1 MAVAQTTAICQAIDA
16 AHSAAG
22 HQPAAHHHLHRI
34 QRAHPAVEP
43 EQQRRF
49 SRPQVND
56 LGVNFLRV
64 GLATVQGAS
73 MPNPY
78 GGKVRQIMVE
88 PLTCPALNWKG
99 PSSPSDVGQRHQ
111 RAKSNPATLGT
122 EEDRRHGIRR
132 GIEWRVPDSIQELND
147 LPLRQVNGHMIY
159 IRDVAHVRDGFAV
172 QQNIVRSDGVRASL
186 LTIIKSG
193 AASTLDIV
201 ARLKKAVP
209 LVAKSLPPELEIRT
223 LLDQSLFVRAAVQ
236 SVIKEAV
243 IAACLTAVMILVFLG
258 NWRTTFV
265 IVISIPLAIL
275 CSIITLSALGETM
288 NIMTLG
294 GLALA
299 VGILVDDAT
308 VEIEN
313 IERNLRQGKE
323 LRTAILDGAAQIAV
337 PAFVSTLCICI
348 VFVPMF
354 FLTGT
359 ARYLFVPLAEAV
371 VFAML
376 ASYLLSRTVVPTLV
390 MYFLRGHVHDT
401 GTEAKGWFGRFH
413 ARFETGF
420 EKLRNGYRGWLVACL
435 HHRRIF
441 AGGFLAFCLASCLLT
456 PFLGQD
462 FFPKV
467 DAGQMRLHVR
477 AKTGTRVE
485 ETAILC
491 DHVEELIRRT
501 IPAKE
506 LESIVDNI
514 GLPTSGINI
523 SYNNGGTIGPF
534 DAEILISLNQENHH
548 PTGGYIRTLRHDLN
562 QAFPGVSFF
571 FQPADIVSQV
581 LNFGLPS
588 PIDIQVVGR
597 NQLANY
603 RIANEIAGQ
612 LRRIPGAV
620 DVHVQQMFDLPSLQ
634 VKADRTK
641 VQEVGFTER
650 DVASSLLVALSG
662 SFQTTPSFYL
672 NPANGV
678 SYQVAVPNPPV
689 PPGYPANPGRH
700 PGDGVERGDA
710 AIAGKFGDGFQ
721 GGRTGRG
728 KPLRR
733 PARDRRFWG
742 CPGPRPR
749 RSGQRFLGHRES
761 RGRRNCRTG
770 STIVVRGQ
778 VETMRSSFLG
788 LGVGLLFAIALV
800 YLLIVINFQSWTDPF
815 IIITALPGALCG
827 IVWMLFLTRTTLNVP
842 SLMGAIMSIGVATAN
857 SILVVTFAKERL
869 AETRNAFAAALDAGY
884 IRLRPVVMTALAMI
898 IGMIPMALGVGE
910 GGEQNAPL
918 ARAVI
923 GGLLFATVAT
933 LFFVPVVFCM
943 IRSRND
949 AEPGSPTRGTDHD
962 DSFEPLKQPWKKN
975 PAPPSLP
982 SHLPHALRPRGQRDG
997 HPVGGSCWKRA
1008 IIRGGNSSAGRYG
1021 RHHGGPHD
1029 FQPFP
1034 GRRAA
1039 GGGHPGQPGAHGQ
1052 RHSSPAHAG
1061 AAQAGFAGR
1070 HHRL

>member
-1 MAVAQTTAICQAIDA
+1 MWIVRLALNRPYTFVVVALMILLVSPVVILRTPTDIFPDINIPVVSVVWSYSGMSAEEMASRIVTISERGMTTTVNDIEHIESQSLSGIGVIKVFFHSNVKIDMAIAQITAICQATVRVLPPGITPPLIITYNA
-16 AHSAAG
+16 SSVPIL
-22 HQPAAHHHLHRI
+22 QLSLSSKTLS
-34 QRAHPAVEP
+34 E
-43 EQQRRF
+43 
-49 SRPQVND
+49 SQVND

-78 GGKVRQIMVE
+78 GGKIRQIMVD
-88 PLTCPALNWKG
+88 LDLSALHAKG
-99 PSSPSDVGQRHQ
+99 LSPSDVVNAIG
-111 RAKSNPATLGT
+111 AENLILPSGT
-122 EEDRRHGIRR
+122 EKIGSTEYAVALNGSANSIR
-132 GIEWRVPDSIQELND
+132 ELND
-147 LPLRQVNGHMIY
+147 IPLKQLNGRLIFV
-159 IRDVAHVRDGFAV
+159 RDVAHVRDGFAV
-172 QQNIVRSDGVRASL
+172 QQNIVRSGGVRASL
-186 LTIIKSG
+186 LTVVKSG

-201 ARLKKAVP
+201 ARLKKALP
-209 LVAKSLPPELEIRT
+209 LVAKTLPPELEIRT

-236 SVIKEAV
+236 SVVKEAV
-243 IAACLTAVMILVFLG
+243 IAACLTAIMILIFLG

-323 LRTAILDGAAQIAV
+323 LRTAILEGAAQIAV

-371 VFAML
+371 VFAMI
-376 ASYLLSRTVVPTLV
+376 ASYLLSRTLVPTLV
-390 MYFLRGHVHDT
+390 MYFLRHHVHDT
-401 GTEAKGWFGRFH
+401 GTEAKGRFGRFH
-413 ARFETGF
+413 AKFETGF
-420 EKLRNGYRGWLVACL
+420 ERLRNGYRGWLAACL
-435 HHRRIF
+435 HHRRLF
-441 AGGFLAFCLASCLLT
+441 AICFLAFCAASCLLT

-477 AKTGTRVE
+477 ARTGTRVE
-485 ETAILC
+485 ETAALC
-491 DHVEELIRRT
+491 DHVEETIRRV
-501 IPAKE
+501 IPPKE

-514 GLPTSGINI
+514 GLPTSGINV

-534 DAEILISLNQENHH
+534 DAEILISLNRENHH
-548 PTGGYIRTLRHDLN
+548 PTAGYIQRLRHDLN
-562 QAFPGVSFF
+562 LAFPGVSFF

-588 PIDIQVVGR
+588 PIDIQIVGR
-597 NQLANY
+597 DQKANY
-603 RIANEIAGQ
+603 QIANEIADQ

-620 DVHVQQMFDLPSLQ
+620 DVHIQQMFDLPSLQ
-634 VKADRTK
+634 VKTDRTK
-641 VQEVGFTER
+641 VHEVGLTQR

-662 SFQTTPSFYL
+662 SFQTTPSFFL

-678 SYQVAVPNPPV
+678 SYQVASQVPQYNLGTLQTLSGIPV
-689 PPGYPANPGRH
+689 TGPSGAAPQLLGNLASFSRSTEQGVVSHYDVQPVIDVFADVQGRDL
-700 PGDGVERGDA
+700 GGVTKGFRSIIQA
-710 AIAGKFGDGFQ
+710 AEK
-721 GGRTGRG
+721 
-728 KPLRR
+728 KL
-733 PARDRRFWG
+733 
-742 CPGPRPR
+742 PR
-749 RSGQRFLGHRES
+749 
-761 RGRRNCRTG
+761 G
-770 STIVVRGQ
+770 STIISRGQ

-788 LGVGLLFAIALV
+788 LGFGLLFAIALV
-800 YLLIVINFQSWTDPF
+800 YLLIVINFQSWSDPF

-842 SLMGAIMSIGVATAN
+842 SLMGAVMSIGVATAN

-869 AETRNAFAAALDAGY
+869 AETRNALTAALDAGY

-898 IGMIPMALGVGE
+898 IGMVPMALGLGE

-918 ARAVI
+918 GRAVI
-923 GGLLFATVAT
+923 GGLLFATIAT
-933 LFFVPVVFCM
+933 LFFVPVIFCM
-943 IRSRND
+943 IRSRGNVESSTD
-949 AEPGSPTRGTDHD
+949 ASP
-962 DSFEPLKQPWKKN
+962 E
-975 PAPPSLP
+975 
-982 SHLPHALRPRGQRDG
+982 
-997 HPVGGSCWKRA
+997 
-1008 IIRGGNSSAGRYG
+1008 SARTT
-1021 RHHGGPHD
+1021 
-1029 FQPFP
+1029 
-1034 GRRAA
+1034 
-1039 GGGHPGQPGAHGQ
+1039 
-1052 RHSSPAHAG
+1052 
-1061 AAQAGFAGR
+1061 
-1070 HHRL
+1070 

>member
-1 MAVAQTTAICQAIDA
+1 MWIVRLALNRPYTFVVVALMILLVSPVVILRTPTDIFPDISIPVVSVVWQYTGMSAQEMASRIVINSERGLTTTVNDIEHIESQSLNGMGVIKVFFHPNVKIDMAIAQITAISQ
-16 AHSAAG
+16 ST
-22 HQPAAHHHLHRI
+22 L
-34 QRAHPAVEP
+34 RALPPGITPPLIITYNASSVPILQLSLSSKTLSES
-43 EQQRRF
+43 E
-49 SRPQVND
+49 VND

-78 GGKVRQIMVE
+78 GGKTRQIMVDIDMS
-88 PLTCPALNWKG
+88 ALNGKG
-99 PSSPSDVGQRHQ
+99 LSPNDVVNAIG
-111 RAKSNPATLGT
+111 AENLILPAGT
-122 EEDRRHGIRR
+122 EKIGSTEYAVELNGSPIS
-132 GIEWRVPDSIQELND
+132 VQELND
-147 LPLRQVNGHMIY
+147 IPLKQINGHMIY

-172 QQNIVRSDGVRASL
+172 QQNIVRSDGIRASL

-201 ARLKKAVP
+201 ARIKKAVP
-209 LVAKSLPPELEIRT
+209 LVAKTLPPGLEIRT

-243 IAACLTAVMILVFLG
+243 IAACLTAIMILVFLG

-390 MYFLRGHVHDT
+390 MYFLRHHVHET

-413 ARFETGF
+413 ARFEAGF
-420 EKLRNGYRGWLVACL
+420 ERLRGAYRSWLNACL
-435 HHRRIF
+435 HHRKLF
-441 AGGFLAFCLASCLLT
+441 AICFLTFCLASCFMT
-456 PFLGQD
+456 PFLGED

-477 AKTGTRVE
+477 AMTGTRVE
-485 ETAILC
+485 ETAVIC

-501 IPAKE
+501 IPPKE

-514 GLPTSGINI
+514 GLPTSGINN
-523 SYNNGGTIGPF
+523 SYNNGGTVGPF
-534 DAEILISLNQENHH
+534 DAEILISLKREKHH
-548 PTGGYIRTLRHDLN
+548 PTEGYIRKLRHDLN
-562 QAFPGVSFF
+562 MNFPGVSFF

-588 PIDIQVVGR
+588 PIDIQIVGR
-597 NQLANY
+597 AQEKNY
-603 RIANEIAGQ
+603 QIAKDIAEK
-612 LRRIPGAV
+612 LRHIPGAV
-620 DVHVQQMFDLPSLQ
+620 DVHVQQMFDQPSLQ

-641 VQEVGFTER
+641 VQEVGFTVR
-650 DVASSLLVALSG
+650 DVASSLLIALSG
-662 SFQTTPSFYL
+662 SFQTAPSFFL

-678 SYQVAVPNPPV
+678 SYQVASQTPQYNLDSLQTLAGIPV
-689 PPGYPANPGRH
+689 TGPSGAAPQLLGNLATFSRADEQGVVSHYDIQPVIDVYGDVDGRDLGSVAKSFEGIVHAAEKKLPG
-700 PGDGVERGDA
+700 
-710 AIAGKFGDGFQ
+710 
-721 GGRTGRG
+721 
-728 KPLRR
+728 
-733 PARDRRFWG
+733 
-742 CPGPRPR
+742 
-749 RSGQRFLGHRES
+749 
-761 RGRRNCRTG
+761 G
-770 STIVVRGQ
+770 SSIVVRGQ
-778 VETMRSSFLG
+778 VKTMKSSFLG
-788 LGVGLLFAIALV
+788 LGLGLLFAIALV
-800 YLLIVINFQSWTDPF
+800 YLLIVINFQSWSDPF

-827 IVWMLFLTRTTLNVP
+827 IVWMLFLTRTTINVP
-842 SLMGAIMSIGVATAN
+842 SLMGAVMSIGVATAN

-869 AETRNAFAAALDAGY
+869 AETNNAFTAALDAGY

-898 IGMIPMALGVGE
+898 IGMVPMAIGLGE

-918 ARAVI
+918 GRAVI

-943 IRSRND
+943 IRTRSES
-949 AEPGSPTRGTDHD
+949 EP
-962 DSFEPLKQPWKKN
+962 E
-975 PAPPSLP
+975 
-982 SHLPHALRPRGQRDG
+982 
-997 HPVGGSCWKRA
+997 
-1008 IIRGGNSSAGRYG
+1008 SSA
-1021 RHHGGPHD
+1021 HTE
-1029 FQPFP
+1029 
-1034 GRRAA
+1034 AA
-1039 GGGHPGQPGAHGQ
+1039 KKT
-1052 RHSSPAHAG
+1052 
-1061 AAQAGFAGR
+1061 
-1070 HHRL
+1070 

>member
-1 MAVAQTTAICQAIDA
+1 MWIVRLALNRPYTFVVVALMILLVSPVVILRTPTDIFPDINIPVVSIVWSYSGMSAAQMALRIVTPSERGLTTTVNDIEHIESQSLNGMGVIKVFFHPNVKIDMAIAQITAICQA
-16 AHSAAG
+16 
-22 HQPAAHHHLHRI
+22 
-34 QRAHPAVEP
+34 AVRTLPPGITPPLIITYNASSVPILQLSLSSKTLSE
-43 EQQRRF
+43 
-49 SRPQVND
+49 SQVSD
-56 LGVNFLRV
+56 LGMNFLRV

-78 GGKVRQIMVE
+78 GGKPRQIMVDIDVS
-88 PLTCPALNWKG
+88 ALNGKG
-99 PSSPSDVGQRHQ
+99 LSPYDVVNAVG
-111 RAKSNPATLGT
+111 AENLILPAGTEKIGSTEYAVELNGSPAT
-122 EEDRRHGIRR
+122 
-132 GIEWRVPDSIQELND
+132 IQELND
-147 LPLRQVNGHMIY
+147 IPLKKINGQMIY
-159 IRDVAHVRDGFAV
+159 IRDVAHVRDGFTV
-172 QQNIVRSDGVRASL
+172 QQNIVRSDGIRASL
-186 LTIIKSG
+186 LTVIKSG

-209 LVAKSLPPELEIRT
+209 LVAKTLPPELEIRT

-243 IAACLTAVMILVFLG
+243 IAACLTAIMILIFLG

-337 PAFVSTLCICI
+337 PAFVSTLAICI

-390 MYFLRGHVHDT
+390 MYFLRHHVHET

-420 EKLRNGYRGWLVACL
+420 ERLRSGYRGWLDACL
-435 HHRRIF
+435 HHRRLF
-441 AGGFLAFCLASCLLT
+441 AICFLAFCAASCLLT
-456 PFLGQD
+456 PFLGED

-485 ETAILC
+485 ETAALC
-491 DHVEELIRRT
+491 DHVEEVIRRT

-514 GLPTSGINI
+514 GLPTSGINV

-534 DAEILISLNQENHH
+534 DAEILISLNREKHQATEGH
-548 PTGGYIRTLRHDLN
+548 IRKLRHDLN
-562 QAFPGVSFF
+562 LAFPGVSFF

-588 PIDIQVVGR
+588 PIDIQIVGR
-597 NQLANY
+597 DQVANY
-603 RIANEIAGQ
+603 HIANEIADQ
-612 LRRIPGAV
+612 LRHIPGAV

-634 VKADRTK
+634 VKTDRTK
-641 VQEVGFTER
+641 VQEVGFTQR
-650 DVASSLLVALSG
+650 DVASSLLIALSG
-662 SFQTTPSFYL
+662 SFQTAPSFYL

-678 SYQVAVPNPPV
+678 SYQVASQVPQYRLDSLQALAGIPV
-689 PPGYPANPGRH
+689 TGPSG
-700 PGDGVERGDA
+700 
-710 AIAGKFGDGFQ
+710 AGPQ
-721 GGRTGRG
+721 
-728 KPLRR
+728 L
-733 PARDRRFWG
+733 
-742 CPGPRPR
+742 
-749 RSGQRFLGHRES
+749 LGNLASIS
-761 RGRRNCRTG
+761 RGSEQGVVSHYDVQPVIDVYGDVQGRDLG
-770 STIVVRGQ
+770 SVAKSFEGIVHAAEKKLPRGSSIIVRGQ
-778 VETMRSSFLG
+778 VETMRSSFIGLG
-788 LGVGLLFAIALV
+788 LGMLFAIALV
-800 YLLIVINFQSWTDPF
+800 YLLIVINFQSWSDPF

-842 SLMGAIMSIGVATAN
+842 SLMGAVMSIGVATAN

-869 AETRNAFAAALDAGY
+869 AETRNAFTAALDAGY
-884 IRLRPVVMTALAMI
+884 IRLRPVIMTALAMI
-898 IGMIPMALGVGE
+898 IGMVPMALGLGE

-918 ARAVI
+918 GRAVI
-923 GGLLFATVAT
+923 GGLLVATVAT

-943 IRSRND
+943 IR
-949 AEPGSPTRGTDHD
+949 TRD
-962 DSFEPLKQPWKKN
+962 DVESTG
-975 PAPPSLP
+975 PADTQT
-982 SHLPHALRPRGQRDG
+982 A
-997 HPVGGSCWKRA
+997 KT
-1008 IIRGGNSSAGRYG
+1008 I
-1021 RHHGGPHD
+1021 
-1029 FQPFP
+1029 
-1034 GRRAA
+1034 
-1039 GGGHPGQPGAHGQ
+1039 
-1052 RHSSPAHAG
+1052 
-1061 AAQAGFAGR
+1061 
-1070 HHRL
+1070 

>member
-1 MAVAQTTAICQAIDA
+1 MWIVRLALNRPYTFVVVALMILLVSPVVILRTATDIFPDISIPVVSVVWGYSGMSAEEMASRIVTVSERGLTTTVNDIEHIESQSLNGMGVIKVFFHPNVKIDMAIAQITAISQA
-16 AHSAAG
+16 
-22 HQPAAHHHLHRI
+22 
-34 QRAHPAVEP
+34 AVRMLPPGITPPLIITYNASSVPILQLSLSSKTLSEA
-43 EQQRRF
+43 
-49 SRPQVND
+49 QVND

-73 MPNPY
+73 IPNAY
-78 GGKVRQIMVE
+78 GGRTRQIMVDIDISALNGKGLSPADVVNAIGAE
-88 PLTCPALNWKG
+88 NLILPSGTEKIGSTEYAVELNSSPLT
-99 PSSPSDVGQRHQ
+99 
-111 RAKSNPATLGT
+111 
-122 EEDRRHGIRR
+122 IR
-132 GIEWRVPDSIQELND
+132 ELND
-147 LPLRQVNGHMIY
+147 IPLKQVNGHMIY

-172 QQNIVRSDGVRASL
+172 QQNIVRSGGVRASL

-209 LVAKSLPPELEIRT
+209 QVAKTLPPGLEIRT

-243 IAACLTAVMILVFLG
+243 IAACLTALMILIFLG

-376 ASYLLSRTVVPTLV
+376 ASYFLSRTIVPTLV
-390 MYFLRGHVHDT
+390 MFFLRGHVHET
-401 GTEAKGWFGRFH
+401 GTEAKGWLGRFH
-413 ARFETGF
+413 AGFDRGF
-420 EKLRNGYRGWLVACL
+420 ERLRGGYRSWLGVCL
-435 HHRRIF
+435 HRRGLF
-441 AGGFLAFCLASCLLT
+441 TVCFLAFCAGSCLLT
-456 PFLGQD
+456 PYLGED

-485 ETAILC
+485 ETAVLC
-491 DHVEELIRRT
+491 DHVEELIRRV
-501 IPAKE
+501 IPPKE

-514 GLPTSGINI
+514 GLPTSGINV

-534 DAEILISLNQENHH
+534 DAEVLISLNREKHH
-548 PTGGYIRTLRHDLN
+548 PTAGYIRRLRHDLN
-562 QAFPGVSFF
+562 LAFPGVAFF

-588 PIDIQVVGR
+588 AIDIQVVGR
-597 NQLANY
+597 NQTANY
-603 RIANEIAGQ
+603 AIAGEIADQ
-612 LRRIPGAV
+612 LRHIPGAV
-620 DVHVQQMFDLPSLQ
+620 DVHVQQMFDLPTLR

-641 VQEVGFTER
+641 VQEVGFTQH
-650 DVASSLLVALSG
+650 DVAASLLVALSG
-662 SFQTTPSFYL
+662 SFQTAPSFYL

-678 SYQVAVPNPPV
+678 SYQVASQVPQ
-689 PPGYPANPGRH
+689 YHLDSLQAL
-700 PGDGVERGDA
+700 A
-710 AIAGKFGDGFQ
+710 AIPVTGPSGAGPQ
-721 GGRTGRG
+721 
-728 KPLRR
+728 L
-733 PARDRRFWG
+733 
-742 CPGPRPR
+742 
-749 RSGQRFLGHRES
+749 LGNLAEVS
-761 RGRRNCRTG
+761 RGAEQAVVSHYNIQPVIDVYGDVQGRDLGGVAKDFQRLVRAAERKLPRG
-770 STIVVRGQ
+770 SSLVVRGQ
-778 VETMRSSFLG
+778 VETMRSSFVG
-788 LGVGLLFAIALV
+788 LGFGLFFAIALV
-800 YLLIVINFQSWTDPF
+800 YLLIVMNFQSWSDPF

-827 IVWMLFLTRTTLNVP
+827 IVWTLFVTRTTLSVP
-842 SLMGAIMSIGVATAN
+842 SLMGAVMSIGVATSN
-857 SILVVTFAKERL
+857 SILVVTFARERL
-869 AETRNAFAAALDAGY
+869 AETGDALRAALDAGY

-898 IGMIPMALGVGE
+898 IGMVPMSLGLGE

-918 ARAVI
+918 GRAVI

-943 IRSRND
+943 IRSRTGFR
-949 AEPGSPTRGTDHD
+949 AETWTG
-962 DSFEPLKQPWKKN
+962 
-975 PAPPSLP
+975 A
-982 SHLPHALRPRGQRDG
+982 SH
-997 HPVGGSCWKRA
+997 
-1008 IIRGGNSSAGRYG
+1008 
-1021 RHHGGPHD
+1021 
-1029 FQPFP
+1029 
-1034 GRRAA
+1034 
-1039 GGGHPGQPGAHGQ
+1039 
-1052 RHSSPAHAG
+1052 
-1061 AAQAGFAGR
+1061 
-1070 HHRL
+1070 

>member
-1 MAVAQTTAICQAIDA
+1 MWIVRLALNRPYTFVVVALMIVLISPVVILRTPTDIFPDISIPVVSVVWSYTGMSAQEMASRIVTVSERGLTTTVNDIEHIESQSLNGMGVIKVFFHPNVKIDMAIAQITAISQA
-16 AHSAAG
+16 
-22 HQPAAHHHLHRI
+22 
-34 QRAHPAVEP
+34 AVRSLPPGITPPLIITYNASSVPILQLSLSSKTLSE
-43 EQQRRF
+43 
-49 SRPQVND
+49 SQVND
-56 LGVNFLRV
+56 LGMNFLRI

-73 MPNPY
+73 IPYPY
-78 GGKVRQIMVE
+78 GGKTRQIMVDMDI
-88 PLTCPALNWKG
+88 PALNAQG
-99 PSSPSDVGQRHQ
+99 LSPSDVVNAIG
-111 RAKSNPATLGT
+111 AENLILPAGT
-122 EEDRRHGIRR
+122 EKIGSTEYAVELNGSP
-132 GIEWRVPDSIQELND
+132 VSVKELND
-147 LPLRQVNGHMIY
+147 LPLKRVNGRVIY

-172 QQNIVRSDGVRASL
+172 QQNVVRSDGVRATL
-186 LTIIKSG
+186 LTIIKFG

-201 ARLKKAVP
+201 ARIKKAVP
-209 LVAKSLPPELEIRT
+209 QVAKTLPAGLEIRT

-243 IAACLTAVMILVFLG
+243 VAACLTAIMILVFLG

-275 CSIITLSALGETM
+275 CSIITLSTLGETM

-337 PAFVSTLCICI
+337 PAFVSTLSICI

-376 ASYLLSRTVVPTLV
+376 ASYFLSRTVVPTLV
-390 MYFLRGHVHDT
+390 MYFLRHHVHET
-401 GTEAKGWFGRFH
+401 GTEAKGWFGRSH

-420 EKLRNGYRGWLVACL
+420 ERLRTAYRNWLNACL
-435 HHRRIF
+435 HHRGAF
-441 AGGFLAFCLASCLLT
+441 AVCFLAFCAASCLLT
-456 PFLGQD
+456 PFLGRD

-485 ETAILC
+485 ETAVIC
-491 DHVEELIRRT
+491 DHVEALIRRT
-501 IPAKE
+501 IPPVE

-514 GLPTSGINI
+514 GLPTSGINV

-534 DAEILISLNQENHH
+534 DAEILISLNREKHH
-548 PTGGYIRTLRHDLN
+548 PTAGYVRKLRHDLN
-562 QAFPGVSFF
+562 RAFPGVSFF

-588 PIDIQVVGR
+588 PIDIQIVGR
-597 NQLANY
+597 DQEKNGQ
-603 RIANEIAGQ
+603 IAKEIAEK
-612 LRRIPGAV
+612 LRHVPGAV

-641 VQEVGFTER
+641 VEEVGFTQR
-650 DVASSLLVALSG
+650 DVASSLLIALSG
-662 SFQTTPSFYL
+662 SFQTAPSFFL
-672 NPANGV
+672 NPVNGV
-678 SYQVAVPNPPV
+678 SYQVAAQTPQYKLDTLQTLAGIPV
-689 PPGYPANPGRH
+689 TGANGATPQLLGNLATFSRGAEQGVVSHYDIQPVIDVYGDVQGRDL
-700 PGDGVERGDA
+700 GGVA
-710 AIAGKFGDGFQ
+710 KSFQ
-721 GGRTGRG
+721 GIVHAAEKKLPRG
-728 KPLRR
+728 
-733 PARDRRFWG
+733 
-742 CPGPRPR
+742 
-749 RSGQRFLGHRES
+749 SS
-761 RGRRNCRTG
+761 
-770 STIVVRGQ
+770 IIVRGQ
-778 VETMRSSFLG
+778 VETMNSSFVGLG
-788 LGVGLLFAIALV
+788 LGLLFAIALV
-800 YLLIVINFQSWTDPF
+800 YLLIVINFQSWSDPF

-842 SLMGAIMSIGVATAN
+842 SLMGAVMSIGVATSN
-857 SILVVTFAKERL
+857 SILIITFAKERL
-869 AETRNAFAAALDAGY
+869 AETGNAFAAALDAGY

-898 IGMIPMALGVGE
+898 IGMIPMALGLGE

-918 ARAVI
+918 GRAVI

-943 IRSRND
+943 IRTRSD
-949 AEPGSPTRGTDHD
+949 AEPDASGAKTA
-962 DSFEPLKQPWKKN
+962 
-975 PAPPSLP
+975 PAIG
-982 SHLPHALRPRGQRDG
+982 HL
-997 HPVGGSCWKRA
+997 
-1008 IIRGGNSSAGRYG
+1008 
-1021 RHHGGPHD
+1021 
-1029 FQPFP
+1029 
-1034 GRRAA
+1034 
-1039 GGGHPGQPGAHGQ
+1039 
-1052 RHSSPAHAG
+1052 
-1061 AAQAGFAGR
+1061 
-1070 HHRL
+1070 

>member
-1 MAVAQTTAICQAIDA
+1 MWIVRLALNRPYTFVVVALMILLVSPVVILRTPTDIFPDINIPVVSIVWSYSGMSAEQMASRIVTISERGLTTTVNDIEHIESQSLNGIGVIKVFFHSSVKIEMAIAQITAICQATVRGLPPGITPPLIITYNA
-16 AHSAAG
+16 SSVPIL
-22 HQPAAHHHLHRI
+22 QLSLSSKTLS
-34 QRAHPAVEP
+34 E
-43 EQQRRF
+43 
-49 SRPQVND
+49 SQVND

-78 GGKVRQIMVE
+78 GGKIRQIMVD
-88 PLTCPALNWKG
+88 LDISALNGKG
-99 PSSPSDVGQRHQ
+99 LSPADVVNAIGAENLILPS
-111 RAKSNPATLGT
+111 GT
-122 EEDRRHGIRR
+122 EKIGSTEYAVELNGS
-132 GIEWRVPDSIQELND
+132 PNSIQELND
-147 LPLRQVNGHMIY
+147 IPLKLVNGHMIY
-159 IRDVAHVRDGFAV
+159 VRDVAHVRDGFTV
-172 QQNIVRSDGVRASL
+172 QQNIVRSDGIRASL
-186 LTIIKSG
+186 LTIVKTG

-201 ARLKKAVP
+201 ARLKKALP
-209 LVAKSLPPELEIRT
+209 LVAKTLPPELEIHT

-243 IAACLTAVMILVFLG
+243 IAACLTAIMILIFLG

-275 CSIITLSALGETM
+275 CSILTMSALGETM

-390 MYFLRGHVHDT
+390 MFFLRHHVHDT

-413 ARFETGF
+413 AKFEDGF
-420 EKLRNGYRGWLVACL
+420 ERLRNGYRDWLAACL
-435 HHRRIF
+435 HHRQTF
-441 AGGFLAFCLASCLLT
+441 AICFLAFCAASCLLT
-456 PFLGQD
+456 PFLGED

-485 ETAILC
+485 ETAVLC
-491 DHVEELIRRT
+491 DHVEELVRRI
-501 IPAKE
+501 IPTKE
-506 LESIVDNI
+506 LESIVDNV
-514 GLPTSGINI
+514 GLPASGINV
-523 SYNNGGTIGPF
+523 SYNNGGTIGSF
-534 DAEILISLNQENHH
+534 DAEILISLNREKHSA
-548 PTGGYIRTLRHDLN
+548 TEAYIRRLRHDLN

-588 PIDIQVVGR
+588 PIDIQIVGR
-597 NQLANY
+597 DQKANY
-603 RIANEIAGQ
+603 LIANEIAEQ
-612 LRRIPGAV
+612 LRHIPGAV
-620 DVHVQQMFDLPSLQ
+620 DIHVQQMFDQPSLQ
-634 VKADRTK
+634 VKTDRTK
-641 VQEVGFTER
+641 VQEVGFTQR

-662 SFQTTPSFYL
+662 SFQTTPSFFL

-678 SYQVAVPNPPV
+678 SYQVASQVPQYNLGTLQSLAGIPV
-689 PPGYPANPGRH
+689 TGPSGAVQQLLGNLATISRSTEQGVVSHYDVQPVIDVYGDVQGRDL
-700 PGDGVERGDA
+700 GGVAKNFQKIVQAAEKKLPRGSS
-710 AIAGKFGDGFQ
+710 I
-721 GGRTGRG
+721 
-728 KPLRR
+728 
-733 PARDRRFWG
+733 
-742 CPGPRPR
+742 
-749 RSGQRFLGHRES
+749 
-761 RGRRNCRTG
+761 
-770 STIVVRGQ
+770 IVRGQ
-778 VETMRSSFLG
+778 VQTMRSSFLG
-788 LGVGLLFAIALV
+788 LGFGLLFAIALV
-800 YLLIVINFQSWTDPF
+800 YLLIVINFQSWSDPF

-842 SLMGAIMSIGVATAN
+842 SLMGAVMSIGVATAN
-857 SILVVTFAKERL
+857 SILVVTFAKDRL
-869 AETRNAFAAALDAGY
+869 AETKNAFAAALDAGY
-884 IRLRPVVMTALAMI
+884 IRLRPVLMTALAMI
-898 IGMIPMALGVGE
+898 IGMVPMALGLGE

-918 ARAVI
+918 GRAVI

-933 LFFVPVVFCM
+933 LFFVPVIFCM
-943 IRSRND
+943 IRSRGDAVPND
-949 AEPGSPTRGTDHD
+949 
-962 DSFEPLKQPWKKN
+962 
-975 PAPPSLP
+975 
-982 SHLPHALRPRGQRDG
+982 
-997 HPVGGSCWKRA
+997 RA
-1008 IIRGGNSSAGRYG
+1008 NIE
-1021 RHHGGPHD
+1021 
-1029 FQPFP
+1029 
-1034 GRRAA
+1034 
-1039 GGGHPGQPGAHGQ
+1039 
-1052 RHSSPAHAG
+1052 
-1061 AAQAGFAGR
+1061 AAQTT
-1070 HHRL
+1070 

>member
-1 MAVAQTTAICQAIDA
+1 MWIVRLALNRPYTFVVVALMILLVSPVVILRTPTDIFPDISIPVVSVVWQYAGMSAQEMASRIVTISERGMTTTVNDIEHIESQSLNGMGVIKVFFHPNVKIDMAVAQITAIGQVTLRTLPPGNTPPLVISYNASSVPILQLSLSSKTLSEA
-16 AHSAAG
+16 
-22 HQPAAHHHLHRI
+22 
-34 QRAHPAVEP
+34 
-43 EQQRRF
+43 
-49 SRPQVND
+49 QVND

-78 GGKVRQIMVE
+78 GGKTRQIMVD
-88 PLTCPALNWKG
+88 LNISALNG
-99 PSSPSDVGQRHQ
+99 AGLSPSDVVNAIG
-111 RAKSNPATLGT
+111 ADNLILPAGT
-122 EEDRRHGIRR
+122 EKIGSTEYNVELNGSPTT
-132 GIEWRVPDSIQELND
+132 VQELND
-147 LPLRQVNGHMIY
+147 IPLKQVNGHMIY
-159 IRDVAHVRDGFAV
+159 IRDVAHVRDGFSV

-201 ARLKKAVP
+201 ARIKKAVP
-209 LVAKSLPPELEIRT
+209 QVAKTLPSGLEIRT

-243 IAACLTAVMILVFLG
+243 IAACLTAIMILVFLG

-275 CSIITLSALGETM
+275 CSILTLSALGETM

-390 MYFLRGHVHDT
+390 MYFLRHHVHET

-413 ARFETGF
+413 ARFERGF
-420 EKLRNGYRGWLVACL
+420 ERLRSGYRSWLNGCL
-435 HHRRIF
+435 HHRGLF
-441 AGGFLAFCLASCLLT
+441 AVCFLAFCAASCLLT
-456 PFLGQD
+456 PWLGED

-485 ETAILC
+485 ETAVLC
-491 DHVEELIRRT
+491 DHVEEVIRRT
-501 IPAKE
+501 IPHKE

-514 GLPTSGINI
+514 GLPASGINV

-534 DAEILISLNQENHH
+534 DAEILISLNREKHS
-548 PTGGYIRTLRHDLN
+548 PTAGYIRKLRHDLN
-562 QAFPGVSFF
+562 LTFPGVSFF

-588 PIDIQVVGR
+588 PIDIQIVGR
-597 NQLANY
+597 EQEKNY
-603 RIANEIAGQ
+603 QIAKEIAEDV
-612 LRRIPGAV
+612 RKIPGAV

-662 SFQTTPSFYL
+662 SFQTAPSFFL

-678 SYQVAVPNPPV
+678 SYQVASQTPQYQLDSLQTLANIPV
-689 PPGYPANPGRH
+689 TGASGATPQLLGNLATVSR
-700 PGDGVERGDA
+700 GVEQGVVSHYDVQPVIDVYGDVQGRDLGGVAAEFQKIVNQAEKKLPRG
-710 AIAGKFGDGFQ
+710 
-721 GGRTGRG
+721 
-728 KPLRR
+728 
-733 PARDRRFWG
+733 
-742 CPGPRPR
+742 
-749 RSGQRFLGHRES
+749 SS
-761 RGRRNCRTG
+761 
-770 STIVVRGQ
+770 IVVRGQ
-778 VETMRSSFLG
+778 VKTMKSSFLG
-788 LGVGLLFAIALV
+788 LGFGLLFAIALV
-800 YLLIVINFQSWTDPF
+800 YLLIVINFQSWSDPF

-842 SLMGAIMSIGVATAN
+842 SLMGAVMSIGVATAN

-869 AETRNAFAAALDAGY
+869 AETRNAFTAALDAGY

-898 IGMIPMALGVGE
+898 IGMVPMAIGLGE

-918 ARAVI
+918 GRAVI
-923 GGLLFATVAT
+923 GGLLMATVAT
-933 LFFVPVVFCM
+933 LFFVPVVFCL
-943 IRSRND
+943 IRSRSD
-949 AEPGSPTRGTDHD
+949 GEPDGSANT
-962 DSFEPLKQPWKKN
+962 E
-975 PAPPSLP
+975 
-982 SHLPHALRPRGQRDG
+982 
-997 HPVGGSCWKRA
+997 
-1008 IIRGGNSSAGRYG
+1008 
-1021 RHHGGPHD
+1021 
-1029 FQPFP
+1029 
-1034 GRRAA
+1034 AA
-1039 GGGHPGQPGAHGQ
+1039 
-1052 RHSSPAHAG
+1052 STT
-1061 AAQAGFAGR
+1061 
-1070 HHRL
+1070 

>member
-1 MAVAQTTAICQAIDA
+1 MWIVRLALNRPYTFVVVALMIILVSPVVILRTPTDIFPDISIPVVSVVWGYTGMSAQEMALRIVTVSERGMTTTVNDIEHIESQSLNGMGVIKVFFHPSVKIDMAIAQITAICQATVRVLPPGITPPLIITYNA
-16 AHSAAG
+16 SSVPIL
-22 HQPAAHHHLHRI
+22 QLSLSSKTLS
-34 QRAHPAVEP
+34 ES
-43 EQQRRF
+43 E
-49 SRPQVND
+49 VND
-56 LGVNFLRV
+56 LGLNFLRV

-73 MPNPY
+73 IANPY
-78 GGKVRQIMVE
+78 GGKTRQIMVDVDIS
-88 PLTCPALNWKG
+88 ALNGKG
-99 PSSPSDVGQRHQ
+99 LSPNDVVN
-111 RAKSNPATLGT
+111 AISADNLILPAGT
-122 EEDRRHGIRR
+122 EKIGGTEYNVELNGSP
-132 GIEWRVPDSIQELND
+132 VSVQELND
-147 LPLRQVNGHMIY
+147 IPLKQVNGHMIY

-172 QQNIVRSDGVRASL
+172 QQNIVRSDGIRASL
-186 LTIIKSG
+186 LTIVKSG

-201 ARLKKAVP
+201 ARIKKAVP
-209 LVAKSLPPELEIRT
+209 QVAKTLPSGLEIRT

-236 SVIKEAV
+236 SVIKEAI
-243 IAACLTAVMILVFLG
+243 IAACLTAIMILIFLG

-390 MYFLRGHVHDT
+390 MYFLRHHVHET

-413 ARFETGF
+413 AGFEARFER
-420 EKLRNGYRGWLVACL
+420 LRSAYRDWLNACL
-435 HHRRIF
+435 HHRGLF
-441 AGGFLAFCLASCLLT
+441 AFCFLAFCAASCLLT

-485 ETAILC
+485 QTTLLC
-491 DHVEELIRRT
+491 DHVEEVIRRT
-501 IPAKE
+501 IPARE

-514 GLPTSGINI
+514 GLPTSGINV

-534 DAEILISLNQENHH
+534 DAEILISLNRESHH
-548 PTGGYIRTLRHDLN
+548 PTAGYIRQLRHDLN
-562 QAFPGVSFF
+562 RDFPGVSFF

-597 NQLANY
+597 DQVKNY
-603 RIANEIAGQ
+603 QIAADIAEE
-612 LRRIPGAV
+612 LRHIPGAV
-620 DVHVQQMFDLPSLQ
+620 DVHVQQMFDQPSLQ
-634 VKADRTK
+634 VAADRTK
-641 VQEVGFTER
+641 VQEVGFTQR
-650 DVASSLLVALSG
+650 DVAASLLVALSG
-662 SFQTTPSFYL
+662 SFQTAPSFYL

-678 SYQVAVPNPPV
+678 SYQVASQTPQ
-689 PPGYPANPGRH
+689 YQL
-700 PGDGVERGDA
+700 DSLQTLA
-710 AIAGKFGDGFQ
+710 AIPVTGPSGAAPQLLGNLATISRGAEQGVVSHYNIQPVIDVYGDVQ
-721 GGRTGRG
+721 GRDLGGV
-728 KPLRR
+728 
-733 PARDRRFWG
+733 ARDFQKIVRTAEKKL
-742 CPGPRPR
+742 PR
-749 RSGQRFLGHRES
+749 
-761 RGRRNCRTG
+761 G
-770 STIVVRGQ
+770 SSIIVRGQ
-778 VETMRSSFLG
+778 VETMNSSFLG
-788 LGVGLLFAIALV
+788 LGLGLLFAIVLV
-800 YLLIVINFQSWTDPF
+800 YLLIVINFQSWSDPF

-842 SLMGAIMSIGVATAN
+842 SLMGAVMSIGVATSN

-869 AETRNAFAAALDAGY
+869 EETQNAFTASLDAGY
-884 IRLRPVVMTALAMI
+884 IRLRPVVMTALAMV
-898 IGMIPMALGVGE
+898 IGMVPMALGLGE

-918 ARAVI
+918 GRAVI

-933 LFFVPVVFCM
+933 LFFVPVVFCL
-943 IRSRND
+943 IRSGAD
-949 AEPGSPTRGTDHD
+949 APSDGRVNP
-962 DSFEPLKQPWKKN
+962 EPL
-975 PAPPSLP
+975 
-982 SHLPHALRPRGQRDG
+982 
-997 HPVGGSCWKRA
+997 
-1008 IIRGGNSSAGRYG
+1008 YTT
-1021 RHHGGPHD
+1021 
-1029 FQPFP
+1029 
-1034 GRRAA
+1034 
-1039 GGGHPGQPGAHGQ
+1039 
-1052 RHSSPAHAG
+1052 
-1061 AAQAGFAGR
+1061 
-1070 HHRL
+1070 

>member
-1 MAVAQTTAICQAIDA
+1 MWIVRLALNRPYTFVVMALLIFLVSPVVILRTPTDIFPDINIPVASVIWNYTGMSAEQIASRIVTPSERGMTTTVNDIEHIESQSLNGMGVIKVFFHTNVKIDMAIAQITAICQAMTKTLPPGITPPLVITYNA
-16 AHSAAG
+16 SSVPIL
-22 HQPAAHHHLHRI
+22 QLSLSSKTLS
-34 QRAHPAVEP
+34 E
-43 EQQRRF
+43 
-49 SRPQVND
+49 SQVND

-78 GGKVRQIMVE
+78 GGKTRQIMVDID
-88 PLTCPALNWKG
+88 LSALNGKG
-99 PSSPSDVGQRHQ
+99 LSPNDVVNAIG
-111 RAKSNPATLGT
+111 AENLILPGGT
-122 EEDRRHGIRR
+122 EKIGSTEYAVELNGS
-132 GIEWRVPDSIQELND
+132 PNTIQELND
-147 LPLRQVNGHMIY
+147 IPLKQINGHTIY
-159 IRDVAHVRDGFAV
+159 VRDVAHVRDGFAV

-186 LTIIKSG
+186 LSIIKSG

-209 LVAKSLPPELEIRT
+209 QVAKTLPPELEIRT
-223 LLDQSLFVRAAVQ
+223 LLDQSIFVRAAVQ

-243 IAACLTAVMILVFLG
+243 IAACLTAIMILIFLG

-390 MYFLRGHVHDT
+390 MYFLRHHVHET
-401 GTEAKGWFGRFH
+401 GTEARGWFGRFH
-413 ARFETGF
+413 AGF
-420 EKLRNGYRGWLVACL
+420 ERGFERLRTGYRGWLNACL
-435 HHRRIF
+435 HHRRLF
-441 AGGFLAFCLASCLLT
+441 AASFLVFCAASCLLT

-485 ETAILC
+485 ETAALC
-491 DHVEELIRRT
+491 DHVEELIRRA

-506 LESIVDNI
+506 LESMVDNI
-514 GLPTSGINI
+514 GLATSGINV

-534 DAEILISLNQENHH
+534 DAEILISLNRENHH
-548 PTGGYIRTLRHDLN
+548 PTEGYIRQLRRDLN
-562 QAFPGVSFF
+562 RAFPGVSFF

-597 NQLANY
+597 DQLGNY
-603 RIANEIAGQ
+603 HIANEIAEQ
-612 LRRIPGAV
+612 IRSIPGAV
-620 DVHVQQMFDLPSLQ
+620 DVHVQQMFDLPSLL
-634 VKADRTK
+634 VNADRTK
-641 VQEVGFTER
+641 VQEVGLTER

-672 NPANGV
+672 NPGNGV
-678 SYQVAVPNPPV
+678 SYMVASQVPQYNLDSLQNLAGIPV
-689 PPGYPANPGRH
+689 TGPAGAMPQLLGNLATFSRSMEQGVVSHYDVQPVIDVYGDVQGRDL
-700 PGDGVERGDA
+700 GGV
-710 AIAGKFGDGFQ
+710 
-721 GGRTGRG
+721 
-728 KPLRR
+728 
-733 PARDRRFWG
+733 ARDFQKYVNQAQKKL
-742 CPGPRPR
+742 PR
-749 RSGQRFLGHRES
+749 
-761 RGRRNCRTG
+761 G
-770 STIVVRGQ
+770 SSIIVRGQ
-778 VETMRSSFLG
+778 VETMRSSFVGLG
-788 LGVGLLFAIALV
+788 LGLLFAIALV
-800 YLLIVINFQSWTDPF
+800 YFLIVINFQSWSDPF

-842 SLMGAIMSIGVATAN
+842 SLMGAVMSIGVATAN

-869 AETRNAFAAALDAGY
+869 AETRNALTAALDAGY
-884 IRLRPVVMTALAMI
+884 IRLRPVVMTALAMV
-898 IGMIPMALGVGE
+898 IGMVPMALGLGE

-918 ARAVI
+918 GRAVI

-943 IRSRND
+943 IRS
-949 AEPGSPTRGTDHD
+949 GSDG
-962 DSFEPLKQPWKKN
+962 EVEGL
-975 PAPPSLP
+975 
-982 SHLPHALRPRGQRDG
+982 GQTEA
-997 HPVGGSCWKRA
+997 VKT
-1008 IIRGGNSSAGRYG
+1008 N
-1021 RHHGGPHD
+1021 
-1029 FQPFP
+1029 
-1034 GRRAA
+1034 
-1039 GGGHPGQPGAHGQ
+1039 
-1052 RHSSPAHAG
+1052 
-1061 AAQAGFAGR
+1061 
-1070 HHRL
+1070 

>member
-1 MAVAQTTAICQAIDA
+1 MWIVRLALNRPYTFVVVALMILLVSPVVILRTPTDIFPDINIPVASVVWQYAGMSAQEVALRIVTPSERGLTTTVNDIEHIESQSLSGMGVIKVFFHPNVKIDMAIAQITAICQASVRSLPPGITPPLIITYNA
-16 AHSAAG
+16 SSVPIL
-22 HQPAAHHHLHRI
+22 QLSLSSKTLS
-34 QRAHPAVEP
+34 E
-43 EQQRRF
+43 
-49 SRPQVND
+49 SQVND
-56 LGVNFLRV
+56 LGLNFLRV
-64 GLATVQGAS
+64 GLATVQGAA

-78 GGKVRQIMVE
+78 GGKVRQIMVDIDIS
-88 PLTCPALNWKG
+88 ALNGKG
-99 PSSPSDVGQRHQ
+99 LSPNDVVNAIGVENLILPAGSEKIGSSDYAVELNGS
-111 RAKSNPATLGT
+111 
-122 EEDRRHGIRR
+122 
-132 GIEWRVPDSIQELND
+132 PDTIQELND
-147 LPLRQVNGHMIY
+147 IPLKEINGHMIY

-172 QQNIVRSDGVRASL
+172 QQNIVRSDGIRASL
-186 LTIIKSG
+186 LTIIKAG

-201 ARLKKAVP
+201 ARIKKALP
-209 LVAKSLPPELEIRT
+209 QVAKTLPPELEIRT
-223 LLDQSLFVRAAVQ
+223 LLDQSLFVRAAIQ
-236 SVIKEAV
+236 SVIREAV

-390 MYFLRGHVHDT
+390 MYFLRHHVHDT

-420 EKLRNGYRGWLVACL
+420 ERLRNTYRSWLNACL
-435 HHRRIF
+435 HHR
-441 AGGFLAFCLASCLLT
+441 GGFAICFLTFCAASCLLT
-456 PFLGQD
+456 PFLGED

-467 DAGQMRLHVR
+467 DAGQIRLHVR

-485 ETAILC
+485 ETAALC
-491 DHVEELIRRT
+491 DHVEEVIRRA
-501 IPAKE
+501 IPPKE

-523 SYNNGGTIGPF
+523 SYNNGGTVGSF

-548 PTGGYIRTLRHDLN
+548 PTEGYIRKLRHDLN
-562 QAFPGVSFF
+562 LDFPGVSFF

-588 PIDIQVVGR
+588 PIDIQVVGTR
-597 NQLANY
+597 QEANY
-603 RIANEIAGQ
+603 HVANQIADQ
-612 LRRIPGAV
+612 VRQIPGAV
-620 DVHVQQMFDLPSLQ
+620 DVHVQQAFDLPSLQ
-634 VKADRTK
+634 VNTDRTK

-662 SFQTTPSFYL
+662 SFQTAPSFYL
-672 NPANGV
+672 NAANGV
-678 SYQVAVPNPPV
+678 SYQVASQVPQYRLDSLQALAGVPV
-689 PPGYPANPGRH
+689 TGPSG
-700 PGDGVERGDA
+700 A
-710 AIAGKFGDGFQ
+710 APQ
-721 GGRTGRG
+721 
-728 KPLRR
+728 L
-733 PARDRRFWG
+733 
-742 CPGPRPR
+742 
-749 RSGQRFLGHRES
+749 LGNLATIS
-761 RGRRNCRTG
+761 RGAEQDVVSHYNIQPVIDVYGDVQGRDLGGVAKSFEGIVHAAEKKLPRG
-770 STIVVRGQ
+770 SSIIVRGQ

-788 LGVGLLFAIALV
+788 LGLGLLFAIALV
-800 YLLIVINFQSWTDPF
+800 YLLIVINFQSWSDPF

-842 SLMGAIMSIGVATAN
+842 SLMGAVMSIGVATAN

-869 AETRNAFAAALDAGY
+869 AETHNAFTASLDAGY
-884 IRLRPVVMTALAMI
+884 IRLRPVIMTALAMI
-898 IGMIPMALGVGE
+898 IGMVPMALGLGE

-918 ARAVI
+918 GRAVI

-943 IRSRND
+943 IRSGND
-949 AEPGSPTRGTDHD
+949 GDLNGS
-962 DSFEPLKQPWKKN
+962 
-975 PAPPSLP
+975 AP
-982 SHLPHALRPRGQRDG
+982 
-997 HPVGGSCWKRA
+997 
-1008 IIRGGNSSAGRYG
+1008 
-1021 RHHGGPHD
+1021 
-1029 FQPFP
+1029 
-1034 GRRAA
+1034 
-1039 GGGHPGQPGAHGQ
+1039 
-1052 RHSSPAHAG
+1052 
-1061 AAQAGFAGR
+1061 AQAAKTTWN
-1070 HHRL
+1070 L

>member
-1 MAVAQTTAICQAIDA
+1 MWIVRLALNRPYTFVVVALMILLVSPVIILRTPTDIFPDISIPVVSVVWSYAGMSASEMASRIVTISERGLTTTVNDIEHIESQSLSGMGVIKVFFHPNVKIDMAIAQITAISQA
-16 AHSAAG
+16 
-22 HQPAAHHHLHRI
+22 
-34 QRAHPAVEP
+34 AVRTLPPGITPPLIITYNASSVPILQLSLSSKTLSE
-43 EQQRRF
+43 
-49 SRPQVND
+49 SQVND
-56 LGVNFLRV
+56 LGMNFLRV

-78 GGKVRQIMVE
+78 GGKTRQIMVDIDIS
-88 PLTCPALNWKG
+88 ALNGKG
-99 PSSPSDVGQRHQ
+99 LSPYDVVNAIG
-111 RAKSNPATLGT
+111 AENLILPAGT
-122 EEDRRHGIRR
+122 EKIGSTEYAVELNGSP
-132 GIEWRVPDSIQELND
+132 VTIQELND
-147 LPLRQVNGHMIY
+147 IPLKQVNGHMIY

-172 QQNIVRSDGVRASL
+172 QQNIVRSDGIRASL

-201 ARLKKAVP
+201 TRLKKAVP
-209 LVAKSLPPELEIRT
+209 QVAKTLPPALEIRT

-243 IAACLTAVMILVFLG
+243 IAACLTAIMILTFLG

-275 CSIITLSALGETM
+275 CSILTLSALGETM

-337 PAFVSTLCICI
+337 PAFVSTLAICI

-390 MYFLRGHVHDT
+390 MYFLRHHVHET

-420 EKLRNGYRGWLVACL
+420 ERLRSGYRGWLDACL
-435 HHRRIF
+435 RHRRLF
-441 AGGFLAFCLASCLLT
+441 AISFLAFCGASCLLT
-456 PFLGQD
+456 PFLGED

-485 ETAILC
+485 ETAALC
-491 DHVEELIRRT
+491 DHVEEVIRRT

-514 GLPTSGINI
+514 GLPTSGINV

-534 DAEILISLNQENHH
+534 DAEILISLNRENHH
-548 PTGGYIRTLRHDLN
+548 ATEGHIRKLRHDLN
-562 QAFPGVSFF
+562 LTFPGVSFF

-588 PIDIQVVGR
+588 PIDIQIVGR
-597 NQLANY
+597 DQIANY
-603 RIANEIAGQ
+603 HIANEIADQ
-612 LRRIPGAV
+612 LRHIPGAV

-634 VKADRTK
+634 VKTDRTK
-641 VQEVGFTER
+641 VLEVGFTQR
-650 DVASSLLVALSG
+650 DVASSLLIALSG
-662 SFQTTPSFYL
+662 SFQTAPSFYL
-672 NPANGV
+672 NPVNGV
-678 SYQVAVPNPPV
+678 SYQVASQVPQYHLDSLQTLAGIPV
-689 PPGYPANPGRH
+689 TGPSGAGPQLLGNLASISRSTEQGVVSHYNVQPVIDVYGDVQGRDL
-700 PGDGVERGDA
+700 GSVV
-710 AIAGKFGDGFQ
+710 KSFQ
-721 GGRTGRG
+721 GIVRAAEKKLPRG
-728 KPLRR
+728 
-733 PARDRRFWG
+733 
-742 CPGPRPR
+742 
-749 RSGQRFLGHRES
+749 SS
-761 RGRRNCRTG
+761 
-770 STIVVRGQ
+770 IIVRGQ
-778 VETMRSSFLG
+778 VDTMRSSFIG
-788 LGVGLLFAIALV
+788 LGFGLLFAIALV
-800 YLLIVINFQSWTDPF
+800 YLLIVMNFQSWSDPF

-842 SLMGAIMSIGVATAN
+842 SLMGAVMSIGVATAN

-869 AETRNAFAAALDAGY
+869 AETRNAFTAALDAGY
-884 IRLRPVVMTALAMI
+884 IRLRPVIMTALAMI
-898 IGMIPMALGVGE
+898 IGMVPMALGLGE

-918 ARAVI
+918 GRAVI

-943 IRSRND
+943 IRNRGD
-949 AEPGSPTRGTDHD
+949 ADTTG
-962 DSFEPLKQPWKKN
+962 
-975 PAPPSLP
+975 PATSEM
-982 SHLPHALRPRGQRDG
+982 A
-997 HPVGGSCWKRA
+997 KT
-1008 IIRGGNSSAGRYG
+1008 I
-1021 RHHGGPHD
+1021 
-1029 FQPFP
+1029 
-1034 GRRAA
+1034 
-1039 GGGHPGQPGAHGQ
+1039 
-1052 RHSSPAHAG
+1052 
-1061 AAQAGFAGR
+1061 
-1070 HHRL
+1070 

>member
-1 MAVAQTTAICQAIDA
+1 MWIVRLALNRPYTFVVVALMILLISPVVILRTPTDIFPNISIPVVSVVWSYTGMSAQEIASRIVTPSERGLTTTVNDIEHIESQSLSGMGVIKVFFHPNVKIDLAIAQITAICQASVRTLPPGITPPLIISYNA
-16 AHSAAG
+16 SSVPIL
-22 HQPAAHHHLHRI
+22 QLSLSSKTLSES
-34 QRAHPAVEP
+34 V
-43 EQQRRF
+43 
-49 SRPQVND
+49 VND
-56 LGVNFLRV
+56 LGGNFLRV
-64 GLATVQGAS
+64 GLATVQGAA

-78 GGKVRQIMVE
+78 GGKMRQIMVDIDIS
-88 PLTCPALNWKG
+88 ALNGKG
-99 PSSPSDVGQRHQ
+99 LSPSDVVNAIG
-111 RAKSNPATLGT
+111 AENLILPAGT
-122 EEDRRHGIRR
+122 EKIGSTEYAVELNGS
-132 GIEWRVPDSIQELND
+132 PDTIQELND
-147 LPLRQVNGHMIY
+147 IPLKQVNGHMIY

-201 ARLKKAVP
+201 ARIKAAVP
-209 LVAKSLPPELEIRT
+209 QVAKTLPPELEIRT

-236 SVIKEAV
+236 SVIREAV
-243 IAACLTAVMILVFLG
+243 IAACLTALMILVFLG

-275 CSIITLSALGETM
+275 CSVITLSALGETM

-390 MYFLRGHVHDT
+390 MYFLRHHVHET
-401 GTEAKGWFGRFH
+401 GVEAKGWFGRFH

-420 EKLRNGYRGWLVACL
+420 ERLRSAYRNWLNACL
-435 HHRRIF
+435 HHRGLF
-441 AGGFLAFCLASCLLT
+441 AFCFLAFCMASCLLT

-477 AKTGTRVE
+477 ARTGTRVE
-485 ETAILC
+485 ETAALC
-491 DHVEELIRRT
+491 DHVEAVIRRT
-501 IPAKE
+501 IPPKE

-523 SYNNGGTIGPF
+523 SYNNGGTIGSF
-534 DAEILISLNQENHH
+534 DAEILISLNQEKHH
-548 PTGGYIRTLRHDLN
+548 PTEGYIRKLRHDLN
-562 QAFPGVSFF
+562 IDFPGVSFF

-588 PIDIQVVGR
+588 PIDIQVVG
-597 NQLANY
+597 QKQETNY
-603 RIANEIAGQ
+603 HIANDIARQ
-612 LRRIPGAV
+612 LRQIPGAV
-620 DVHVQQMFDLPSLQ
+620 DVHVQQMFDLPNLQ
-634 VKADRTK
+634 VNTDRTK
-641 VQEVGFTER
+641 IQEVGFTER
-650 DVASSLLVALSG
+650 DVASSLLIALSG
-662 SFQTTPSFYL
+662 SFQTAPSFYL

-678 SYQVAVPNPPV
+678 SYQVAAQTPQYRLNSLQTLAGIPVTGASGAVP
-689 PPGYPANPGRH
+689 
-700 PGDGVERGDA
+700 
-710 AIAGKFGDGFQ
+710 Q
-721 GGRTGRG
+721 
-728 KPLRR
+728 L
-733 PARDRRFWG
+733 
-742 CPGPRPR
+742 
-749 RSGQRFLGHRES
+749 LGNLASVS
-761 RGRRNCRTG
+761 RGTEQAVVSHYNIQPVIDVYGDVDGRDLGGVARSFEKIVQAAEKKLPRG
-770 STIVVRGQ
+770 STINVRGQ
-778 VETMRSSFLG
+778 VETMNSSFLG
-788 LGVGLLFAIALV
+788 LGFGLLFAIVLV
-800 YLLIVINFQSWTDPF
+800 YLLIVINFQSWSDPF

-842 SLMGAIMSIGVATAN
+842 SLMGAVMSIGVATAN

-869 AETRNAFAAALDAGY
+869 AETGNAFTASLDAGY
-884 IRLRPVVMTALAMI
+884 IRMRPVVMTALAMI
-898 IGMIPMALGVGE
+898 IGMVPMAMGLGE

-918 ARAVI
+918 GRAVI

-933 LFFVPVVFCM
+933 LFFVPVIFCM
-943 IRSRND
+943 IR
-949 AEPGSPTRGTDHD
+949 
-962 DSFEPLKQPWKKN
+962 
-975 PAPPSLP
+975 
-982 SHLPHALRPRGQRDG
+982 
-997 HPVGGSCWKRA
+997 GGSSVKPT
-1008 IIRGGNSSAGRYG
+1008 GNA
-1021 RHHGGPHD
+1021 PN
-1029 FQPFP
+1029 
-1034 GRRAA
+1034 
-1039 GGGHPGQPGAHGQ
+1039 
-1052 RHSSPAHAG
+1052 
-1061 AAQAGFAGR
+1061 
-1070 HHRL
+1070 

>member
-1 MAVAQTTAICQAIDA
+1 MWIVRLALSRPYTFVVVALMIILISPVVILRTPTDIFPDISIPVVSVVWGYTGMSAQEMALRIVTVSERGMTTTVNDIEHIESQSLNGMGVIKVFFHPNVKIDMAIAQITAICQA
-16 AHSAAG
+16 
-22 HQPAAHHHLHRI
+22 
-34 QRAHPAVEP
+34 AVRSLPPGITPPLIITYNASSVPILQLSLSSKTLSEA
-43 EQQRRF
+43 
-49 SRPQVND
+49 QVND

-78 GGKVRQIMVE
+78 GGKTRQIMVDVD
-88 PLTCPALNWKG
+88 LSALNGKG
-99 PSSPSDVGQRHQ
+99 LSPADVVNAISAQ
-111 RAKSNPATLGT
+111 NLILPAGT
-122 EEDRRHGIRR
+122 EKIGNTEYAVELNGSPLSV
-132 GIEWRVPDSIQELND
+132 EELND
-147 LPLRQVNGHMIY
+147 LPLKQVNGHMLY

-172 QQNIVRSDGVRASL
+172 QQNIVRSDGIRASL

-193 AASTLDIV
+193 KASTLDIV
-201 ARLKKAVP
+201 ARIKKAVP
-209 LVAKSLPPELEIRT
+209 QVAKTLPSGLEIRT

-243 IAACLTAVMILVFLG
+243 IAACLTAIMILIFLG

-376 ASYLLSRTVVPTLV
+376 ASYFLSRTVVPTLV
-390 MYFLRGHVHDT
+390 MYFLRKHVHET

-413 ARFETGF
+413 ARFERGF
-420 EKLRNGYRGWLVACL
+420 ERLRGGYRNWLNACL
-435 HHRRIF
+435 HHRGFF
-441 AGGFLAFCLASCLLT
+441 AACFLAFCVASCLLT
-456 PFLGQD
+456 PFLGED

-485 ETAILC
+485 QTAVLC
-491 DHVEELIRRT
+491 DHVEKVIRR
-501 IPAKE
+501 IVPPKE

-514 GLPTSGINI
+514 GLPTSGINV

-534 DAEILISLNQENHH
+534 DAEILISLNREKHH
-548 PTGGYIRTLRHDLN
+548 PTADYIRRLRHDLN
-562 QAFPGVSFF
+562 REFPGVSFF

-588 PIDIQVVGR
+588 PIDIQIMGR
-597 NQLANY
+597 DQAKNY
-603 RIANEIAGQ
+603 DIAQGIAAQ
-612 LRRIPGAV
+612 LRAIPGAV
-620 DVHVQQMFDLPSLQ
+620 DVHVQQMFDLPSLKLQ
-634 VKADRTK
+634 ADRTK
-641 VQEVGFTER
+641 LQEVGYTER
-650 DVASSLLVALSG
+650 DVAASLLVALSG
-662 SFQTTPSFYL
+662 SFQTAPSFYL

-678 SYQVAVPNPPV
+678 SYQVTSQTPQYQLDSLQSLAAMPV
-689 PPGYPANPGRH
+689 
-700 PGDGVERGDA
+700 
-710 AIAGKFGDGFQ
+710 
-721 GGRTGRG
+721 TG
-728 KPLRR
+728 P
-733 PARDRRFWG
+733 
-742 CPGPRPR
+742 
-749 RSGQRFLGHRES
+749 SGATSQLLGNLATIS
-761 RGRRNCRTG
+761 RGAEQGVISHYNIQPVIDVYGDVQGRDLGGVAKDFEKIVRAAEKKLPRG
-770 STIVVRGQ
+770 SSIIVRGQ
-778 VETMRSSFLG
+778 VGTMKSSFVGLG
-788 LGVGLLFAIALV
+788 LGLLFAIVLV
-800 YLLIVINFQSWTDPF
+800 YLLIVINFQSWSDPF

-842 SLMGAIMSIGVATAN
+842 SLMGAVMSIGVATSN

-869 AETRNAFAAALDAGY
+869 VETGQAFTAALDAGY

-898 IGMIPMALGVGE
+898 IGMVPMALGLGE

-918 ARAVI
+918 GRAVI

-933 LFFVPVVFCM
+933 LFFVPVVFCLV
-943 IRSRND
+943 RSRSD
-949 AEPGSPTRGTDHD
+949 RE
-962 DSFEPLKQPWKKN
+962 
-975 PAPPSLP
+975 
-982 SHLPHALRPRGQRDG
+982 
-997 HPVGGSCWKRA
+997 
-1008 IIRGGNSSAGRYG
+1008 AG
-1021 RHHGGPHD
+1021 
-1029 FQPFP
+1029 
-1034 GRRAA
+1034 
-1039 GGGHPGQPGAHGQ
+1039 PGQVQ
-1052 RHSSPAHAG
+1052 QLSPAN
-1061 AAQAGFAGR
+1061 
-1070 HHRL
+1070 

>member
-1 MAVAQTTAICQAIDA
+1 MWIVRLALNRPYTFVVAALMILLVSPVVILRTPTDIFPDINIPVVSVIWNYSGMSASEMAARIVTISERIMTTTVNDIEHIESQSLAGMGVIKVFFHPNVKIDMAIAQITAVSQA
-16 AHSAAG
+16 
-22 HQPAAHHHLHRI
+22 
-34 QRAHPAVEP
+34 AVRTLPPGITPPLIITYNASSVPILQLSLSSKTLSE
-43 EQQRRF
+43 
-49 SRPQVND
+49 SQVND
-56 LGVNFLRV
+56 LGMNFLRV

-78 GGKVRQIMVE
+78 GGKMRQIMVD
-88 PLTCPALNWKG
+88 LDLPACHAKG
-99 PSSPSDVGQRHQ
+99 VSPSDVVSAISAENLILPSGTQ
-111 RAKSNPATLGT
+111 KIGGT
-122 EEDRRHGIRR
+122 EYAVQLNASAIS
-132 GIEWRVPDSIQELND
+132 VQELND
-147 LPLRQVNGHMIY
+147 IPLKQINGHMIY

-172 QQNIVRSDGVRASL
+172 QQNIVRSEGVRASL
-186 LTIIKSG
+186 LTVIKSG

-209 LVAKSLPPELEIRT
+209 RVAKTLPPGLEIRT

-236 SVIKEAV
+236 SVVKEAV
-243 IAACLTAVMILVFLG
+243 IAACLTAIMILIFLG

-275 CSIITLSALGETM
+275 CSIITLSALHETM

-390 MYFLRGHVHDT
+390 MYFLRHHVHET
-401 GTEAKGWFGRFH
+401 GTEARGWFGRFH
-413 ARFETGF
+413 ARFEAGF
-420 EKLRNGYRGWLVACL
+420 ERLRSGYRGWLAGCL
-435 HHRRIF
+435 RHPGRF
-441 AGGFLAFCLASCLLT
+441 ALCFLAFCVASCCLT

-462 FFPKV
+462 FFPRV

-485 ETAILC
+485 ETAVLC
-491 DHVEELIRRT
+491 DHVEEVIRRT

-506 LESIVDNI
+506 LDSMIDNI
-514 GLPTSGINI
+514 GLPTSGINV

-534 DAEILISLNQENHH
+534 DAEILISLNREKHQ
-548 PTGGYIRTLRHDLN
+548 PTDGYIRKLRHDLN
-562 QAFPGVSFF
+562 LQFPGVSFF

-588 PIDIQVVGR
+588 PIDIQIVGR
-597 NQLANY
+597 DQRGNFQVANQ
-603 RIANEIAGQ
+603 IAAD

-620 DVHVQQMFDLPSLQ
+620 DVHVQQMFDLPNLQ

-641 VQEVGFTER
+641 IHEVGFTER

-662 SFQTTPSFYL
+662 SFQTAPSFFL
-672 NPANGV
+672 NPLSGV
-678 SYQVAVPNPPV
+678 SYQVASQVPQYALNSLQSLAGIPV
-689 PPGYPANPGRH
+689 TGASGAVPQLLGNLATIARGTEQGVVSHYDVQPVIDVYGDVQGRDL
-700 PGDGVERGDA
+700 GAVAKDFERIVVA
-710 AIAGKFGDGFQ
+710 AEK
-721 GGRTGRG
+721 RLPRG
-728 KPLRR
+728 
-733 PARDRRFWG
+733 
-742 CPGPRPR
+742 
-749 RSGQRFLGHRES
+749 SS
-761 RGRRNCRTG
+761 
-770 STIVVRGQ
+770 IIVRGQ
-778 VETMRSSFLG
+778 VETMRSSFIG
-788 LGVGLLFAIALV
+788 LGFGMFFAIALV
-800 YLLIVINFQSWTDPF
+800 YLLIVINFQSWSDPF

-842 SLMGAIMSIGVATAN
+842 SLMGAVMSIGVATAN

-869 AETRNAFAAALDAGY
+869 AEVHNAFTAALDAGY

-898 IGMIPMALGVGE
+898 IGMVPMALGLGE

-918 ARAVI
+918 GRAVI

-933 LFFVPVVFCM
+933 LFFVPVVFCLV
-943 IRSRND
+943 RSRRDAAAND
-949 AEPGSPTRGTDHD
+949 PGTPQTVPTT
-962 DSFEPLKQPWKKN
+962 
-975 PAPPSLP
+975 
-982 SHLPHALRPRGQRDG
+982 
-997 HPVGGSCWKRA
+997 
-1008 IIRGGNSSAGRYG
+1008 
-1021 RHHGGPHD
+1021 
-1029 FQPFP
+1029 
-1034 GRRAA
+1034 
-1039 GGGHPGQPGAHGQ
+1039 
-1052 RHSSPAHAG
+1052 
-1061 AAQAGFAGR
+1061 
-1070 HHRL
+1070 

>member
-1 MAVAQTTAICQAIDA
+1 MWIVRLALNRPYTFVVMALLIFLVSPVVILRTPTDIFPDISIPVASVVWQYAGMSAQEIASRIVTPSERGMTTTVNDIEHMESQSLNGMGVIKLFFHPNVKIDMAIAQITAICQASIKTLPPGITPPLIITYNA
-16 AHSAAG
+16 SSVPIL
-22 HQPAAHHHLHRI
+22 QLSLSSKSLS
-34 QRAHPAVEP
+34 E
-43 EQQRRF
+43 
-49 SRPQVND
+49 SQVND
-56 LGVNFLRV
+56 LGMNFLRV
-64 GLATVQGAS
+64 GLATVQGAA
-73 MPNPY
+73 MPYPY
-78 GGKVRQIMVE
+78 GGKTRQVMVDIDIS
-88 PLTCPALNWKG
+88 ALNG
-99 PSSPSDVGQRHQ
+99 AGLSPSDVVNAIG
-111 RAKSNPATLGT
+111 AENLILPAGSQKIGDFEYAVELNGSS
-122 EEDRRHGIRR
+122 
-132 GIEWRVPDSIQELND
+132 VSVQELND
-147 LPLRQVNGHMIY
+147 IPLKRINGHMIY
-159 IRDVAHVRDGFAV
+159 IRDVAHVRDGFSV
-172 QQNIVRSDGVRASL
+172 QQNIVRSDGIRASL
-186 LTIIKSG
+186 LTIIKAG

-201 ARLKKAVP
+201 ARIKKAVP
-209 LVAKSLPPELEIRT
+209 IVAKTLPPGLEIRT

-236 SVIKEAV
+236 SVIREAV
-243 IAACLTAVMILVFLG
+243 IAACLTAMMILIFLG

-275 CSIITLSALGETM
+275 CSVITLSALGETM

-390 MYFLRGHVHDT
+390 MYFLRAHVHET

-420 EKLRNGYRGWLVACL
+420 ERLRNAYRSWLNACL
-435 HHRRIF
+435 HHRGLF
-441 AGGFLAFCLASCLLT
+441 AICFLAFCGASCFLA
-456 PFLGQD
+456 PFLGED

-485 ETAILC
+485 ETAVLC

-501 IPAKE
+501 IPHRE

-514 GLPTSGINI
+514 GLPTSGINN

-548 PTGGYIRTLRHDLN
+548 ATESYIRKLRHDLN

-597 NQLANY
+597 DQEANY
-603 RIANEIAGQ
+603 HIASEIARQ
-612 LRRIPGAV
+612 LREVPGAV
-620 DVHVQQMFDLPSLQ
+620 DVHVQQAFDLPSLQ
-634 VKADRTK
+634 VKTDRTK

-662 SFQTTPSFYL
+662 SFQTAPSFYL

-678 SYQVAVPNPPV
+678 SYQVASQVPQYRLDSLQALAGIPV
-689 PPGYPANPGRH
+689 
-700 PGDGVERGDA
+700 
-710 AIAGKFGDGFQ
+710 
-721 GGRTGRG
+721 TGS
-728 KPLRR
+728 
-733 PARDRRFWG
+733 
-742 CPGPRPR
+742 
-749 RSGQRFLGHRES
+749 SGAVPQLLGNLATIS
-761 RGRRNCRTG
+761 RGTEQDVVSHYDIQPVIDVYGDVQGRDLGAVAKGFEGIVHAAEKKLPRG
-770 STIVVRGQ
+770 SSIQVRGQ
-778 VETMRSSFLG
+778 VETMKSSFLG
-788 LGVGLLFAIALV
+788 LGFGLLFAIALV
-800 YLLIVINFQSWTDPF
+800 YLLIVINFQSWSDPF

-842 SLMGAIMSIGVATAN
+842 SLMGAVMSIGVATAN

-869 AETRNAFAAALDAGY
+869 AETGNAFTASLDAGY

-898 IGMIPMALGVGE
+898 IGMVPMALGLGE

-918 ARAVI
+918 GRAVI

-943 IRSRND
+943 IRTGSK
-949 AEPGSPTRGTDHD
+949 AESNGTDN
-962 DSFEPLKQPWKKN
+962 LVTTQTT
-975 PAPPSLP
+975 
-982 SHLPHALRPRGQRDG
+982 
-997 HPVGGSCWKRA
+997 
-1008 IIRGGNSSAGRYG
+1008 
-1021 RHHGGPHD
+1021 
-1029 FQPFP
+1029 
-1034 GRRAA
+1034 
-1039 GGGHPGQPGAHGQ
+1039 
-1052 RHSSPAHAG
+1052 
-1061 AAQAGFAGR
+1061 
-1070 HHRL
+1070 

>member
-1 MAVAQTTAICQAIDA
+1 MWIVRLALNRPYTFVVAALAILLVSPVVILRTPTDIFPNINIPVVSVVWSYTGMSAEEIASRIVTTSERGMTTTVNDIEHIESTSLNGMGVIKVFFHPNVKIDMAIAQITAISQASVRTLPPGITPPLIITYNA
-16 AHSAAG
+16 SSVPIL
-22 HQPAAHHHLHRI
+22 QLSLSSKSLS
-34 QRAHPAVEP
+34 E
-43 EQQRRF
+43 
-49 SRPQVND
+49 SQVND

-78 GGKVRQIMVE
+78 GGKVRQIMVD
-88 PLTCPALNWKG
+88 LDIPALNSKG
-99 PSSPSDVGQRHQ
+99 LSPADVVNAIG
-111 RAKSNPATLGT
+111 AENLILPAGTEKIGSTEYAVELNGSPATM
-122 EEDRRHGIRR
+122 R
-132 GIEWRVPDSIQELND
+132 ELND
-147 LPLRQVNGHMIY
+147 IPLKEINGHMVY
-159 IRDVAHVRDGFAV
+159 VRDVAHVRDGFAV

-209 LVAKSLPPELEIRT
+209 RVAKTLPPELDIRT

-243 IAACLTAVMILVFLG
+243 IAACLTAVMILMFLG

-275 CSIITLSALGETM
+275 CSILTLSALGETM

-337 PAFVSTLCICI
+337 AAFVSTLCICI

-376 ASYLLSRTVVPTLV
+376 ASYILSRTLVPTLV
-390 MYFLRGHVHDT
+390 MYFLRHHVHDT
-401 GTEAKGWFGRFH
+401 GTEARGWFGQFH
-413 ARFETGF
+413 AKFENGF
-420 EKLRNGYRGWLVACL
+420 ERLRCEYRNCLAACL
-435 HHRRIF
+435 KHRIAF
-441 AGGFLAFCLASCLLT
+441 AVGFLGFCLASCVLLL
-456 PFLGQD
+456 PFLGRD

-477 AKTGTRVE
+477 ARTGTRVE
-485 ETAILC
+485 ETAVLC
-491 DHVEELIRRT
+491 DHVEEEIRRS
-501 IPAKE
+501 IPASE

-514 GLPTSGINI
+514 GLPTSGINV

-534 DAEILISLNQENHH
+534 DAEILISLNQEHHH
-548 PTGGYIRTLRHDLN
+548 PTAGYIRQLRRCLTD
-562 QAFPGVSFF
+562 AFPGVLFF

-588 PIDIQVVGR
+588 PIDIQIEGR
-597 NQLANY
+597 DQKSNY
-603 RIANEIAGQ
+603 EIAGQ
-612 LRRIPGAV
+612 IADKLRQIPGAV

-634 VKADRTK
+634 VKTDRTK

-650 DVASSLLVALSG
+650 DVASSMLVALSG

-678 SYQVAVPNPPV
+678 SYQVASQVPQYRLDSLQALTAIPV
-689 PPGYPANPGRH
+689 TGPSG
-700 PGDGVERGDA
+700 A
-710 AIAGKFGDGFQ
+710 APQ
-721 GGRTGRG
+721 
-728 KPLRR
+728 L
-733 PARDRRFWG
+733 
-742 CPGPRPR
+742 
-749 RSGQRFLGHRES
+749 LGNLATIS
-761 RGRRNCRTG
+761 RGAEQAVVSHYDVQPVIDVYGDVQGRDLGAVANVFEKIVHEAEKKLPRG
-770 STIVVRGQ
+770 SSIKVRGQ

-788 LGVGLLFAIALV
+788 LGFGLLFAIALV
-800 YLLIVINFQSWTDPF
+800 YLLIVVNFQSWTDPF

-842 SLMGAIMSIGVATAN
+842 SLMGAVMSIGVATAN
-857 SILVVTFAKERL
+857 SILVVTFARERL
-869 AETRNAFAAALDAGY
+869 AETGNALTAALDAGY

-898 IGMIPMALGVGE
+898 IGMVPMSLGLGE

-918 ARAVI
+918 GRAVI

-933 LFFVPVVFCM
+933 LFFVPVIFCM
-943 IRSRND
+943 IRSRSNV
-949 AEPGSPTRGTDHD
+949 
-962 DSFEPLKQPWKKN
+962 QPN
-975 PAPPSLP
+975 
-982 SHLPHALRPRGQRDG
+982 
-997 HPVGGSCWKRA
+997 
-1008 IIRGGNSSAGRYG
+1008 
-1021 RHHGGPHD
+1021 
-1029 FQPFP
+1029 
-1034 GRRAA
+1034 
-1039 GGGHPGQPGAHGQ
+1039 GAHGNEGALA
-1052 RHSSPAHAG
+1052 SSTV
-1061 AAQAGFAGR
+1061 
-1070 HHRL
+1070 

>member
-1 MAVAQTTAICQAIDA
+1 MWIVRLALNRPYTFVVVALMIILVSPVVILRTPTDIFPDISIPVASVVWTYSGMSAQEIASRIVTPSERGMTTTVNDIEHIESQSLNGMGVIKVFFHTNVKIDMAIAQITAICQAMTRTLPPGITPPLIITYNA
-16 AHSAAG
+16 SSVPILQLSLSSKSLSEA
-22 HQPAAHHHLHRI
+22 
-34 QRAHPAVEP
+34 
-43 EQQRRF
+43 
-49 SRPQVND
+49 QVND

-78 GGKVRQIMVE
+78 GGKTRQIMVDINIS
-88 PLTCPALNWKG
+88 ALNG
-99 PSSPSDVGQRHQ
+99 TGLSPSDVVNAIGAQ
-111 RAKSNPATLGT
+111 NLILPAGT
-122 EEDRRHGIRR
+122 EKMGDAEYA
-132 GIEWRVPDSIQELND
+132 VELNGSPD
-147 LPLRQVNGHMIY
+147 TIKQLNDIPLKMVNGHMIY
-159 IRDVAHVRDGFAV
+159 IRDVAHVRDGFSV
-172 QQNIVRSDGVRASL
+172 QQNIVRSDGIRASL
-186 LTIIKSG
+186 LTIVKAG

-201 ARLKKAVP
+201 ARIKKAVP
-209 LVAKSLPPELEIRT
+209 QVAKTLPPELEIKT

-236 SVIKEAV
+236 SVIREAV
-243 IAACLTAVMILVFLG
+243 IAACLTAMMILIFLG

-390 MYFLRGHVHDT
+390 MYFLRHHVHET
-401 GTEAKGWFGRFH
+401 GTEARGWFGRFH
-413 ARFETGF
+413 AGF
-420 EKLRNGYRGWLVACL
+420 ESGFERLRNAYRNWLNACL
-435 HHRRIF
+435 HHRGLF
-441 AGGFLAFCLASCLLT
+441 AICFLGFCVASCFLT

-485 ETAILC
+485 QTAALC
-491 DHVEELIRRT
+491 DHVEEVIRQT
-501 IPAKE
+501 IPRQE
-506 LESIVDNI
+506 LESVVDNI
-514 GLPTSGINI
+514 GLPTSGINV

-534 DAEILISLNQENHH
+534 DAEILISLNQESHH
-548 PTGGYIRTLRHDLN
+548 PTAGYVRQLRHDLN
-562 QAFPGVSFF
+562 QQFPGASFF

-597 NQLANY
+597 DQEANFH
-603 RIANEIAGQ
+603 IATDIARQ
-612 LRRIPGAV
+612 VREIPGAV
-620 DVHVQQMFDLPSLQ
+620 DVHVQQAFDQPSLK
-634 VKADRTK
+634 VDTDRTK

-662 SFQTTPSFYL
+662 SFQTAPSFYL
-672 NPANGV
+672 NPGNGV
-678 SYQVAVPNPPV
+678 SYQVASQVPQYQLDSLQSLAGIPV
-689 PPGYPANPGRH
+689 
-700 PGDGVERGDA
+700 
-710 AIAGKFGDGFQ
+710 
-721 GGRTGRG
+721 TG
-728 KPLRR
+728 P
-733 PARDRRFWG
+733 
-742 CPGPRPR
+742 
-749 RSGQRFLGHRES
+749 SGATPQLLGNLATIS
-761 RGRRNCRTG
+761 RGTEQDVVSHYDIQPVIDVYGDVQGRDLGGVAKSFEGIVQAAEKKLPRG
-770 STIVVRGQ
+770 STIKVRGQ

-788 LGVGLLFAIALV
+788 LGFGLLFAIALV
-800 YLLIVINFQSWTDPF
+800 YLLIVINFQSWSDPF

-842 SLMGAIMSIGVATAN
+842 SLMGAVMSIGVATAN
-857 SILVVTFAKERL
+857 SILVVTFAKERF
-869 AETRNAFAAALDAGY
+869 AETHDAFTASLDAGF
-884 IRLRPVVMTALAMI
+884 IRLRPVIMTALAMI
-898 IGMIPMALGVGE
+898 IGMVPMAMGLGE

-918 ARAVI
+918 GRAVI

-943 IRSRND
+943 IRT
-949 AEPGSPTRGTDHD
+949 GSGVESGGTANIEAAPT
-962 DSFEPLKQPWKKN
+962 S
-975 PAPPSLP
+975 
-982 SHLPHALRPRGQRDG
+982 
-997 HPVGGSCWKRA
+997 
-1008 IIRGGNSSAGRYG
+1008 
-1021 RHHGGPHD
+1021 
-1029 FQPFP
+1029 
-1034 GRRAA
+1034 
-1039 GGGHPGQPGAHGQ
+1039 
-1052 RHSSPAHAG
+1052 
-1061 AAQAGFAGR
+1061 
-1070 HHRL
+1070 

>member
-1 MAVAQTTAICQAIDA
+1 MWIVRLALNRPYTFVVVALMILLVSPVVILRTPTDIFPDISIPVVSVVWQYTGMSAPEMASRIVINSERGMTTTVNDIEHIESQSLNGMGVIKVFFHPNVKIDMAIAQITAIAQSTLRSLPPGITPPLIITYNASSVPILQLSLSSKTLSEA
-16 AHSAAG
+16 
-22 HQPAAHHHLHRI
+22 
-34 QRAHPAVEP
+34 
-43 EQQRRF
+43 
-49 SRPQVND
+49 QVND

-64 GLATVQGAS
+64 GLATVQGAA

-78 GGKVRQIMVE
+78 GGKTRQIMVDIDMSALNGKGLSPNDVVNAIGAE
-88 PLTCPALNWKG
+88 NLILPAGTEKMGSTEYAVELNGSPLT
-99 PSSPSDVGQRHQ
+99 
-111 RAKSNPATLGT
+111 
-122 EEDRRHGIRR
+122 
-132 GIEWRVPDSIQELND
+132 IQELND
-147 LPLRQVNGHMIY
+147 IPLKQVNGHMIY

-201 ARLKKAVP
+201 ARIKKAVP
-209 LVAKSLPPELEIRT
+209 LVAKTLPSGLEIRT

-243 IAACLTAVMILVFLG
+243 IAACLTAIMILVFLG

-275 CSIITLSALGETM
+275 CSILTLSALGETM

-390 MYFLRGHVHDT
+390 MFFLRHHVHDT
-401 GTEAKGWFGRFH
+401 GSEAKGWFGRFH
-413 ARFETGF
+413 AKFEAGF
-420 EKLRNGYRGWLVACL
+420 ERLRDAYRSWLNSCL
-435 HHRRIF
+435 HHRKLF
-441 AGGFLAFCLASCLLT
+441 AFCFLGFCAASCCMT
-456 PFLGQD
+456 PFLGED

-485 ETAILC
+485 ETAVIC
-491 DHVEELIRRT
+491 DHVEDLIRHT
-501 IPAKE
+501 IPPKE
-506 LESIVDNI
+506 LDSIVDNI
-514 GLPTSGINI
+514 GLPTSGINV

-534 DAEILISLNQENHH
+534 DAEILISLNRENHH
-548 PTGGYIRTLRHDLN
+548 PTEAYIRKLRHDLN
-562 QAFPGVSFF
+562 AKFPGVSFF

-588 PIDIQVVGR
+588 PIDIQIVGR
-597 NQLANY
+597 EQQKNY
-603 RIANEIAGQ
+603 EIAKDIAEK
-612 LRRIPGAV
+612 LRHIPGAV
-620 DVHVQQMFDLPSLQ
+620 DVHVQQMFDQPSLQ

-641 VQEVGFTER
+641 VQEVGFTVR

-662 SFQTTPSFYL
+662 SFQTAPSFYL
-672 NPANGV
+672 NPGNGV
-678 SYQVAVPNPPV
+678 SYQVASQAPQYQLDTLQTLAGIPV
-689 PPGYPANPGRH
+689 TGPSGAAPQLLGNLATFS
-700 PGDGVERGDA
+700 RGDEQGVVSHYDIQPVIDVYGDVQGRDLGGVA
-710 AIAGKFGDGFQ
+710 DSFAGIVHDAEKKLP
-721 GGRTGRG
+721 RG
-728 KPLRR
+728 
-733 PARDRRFWG
+733 
-742 CPGPRPR
+742 
-749 RSGQRFLGHRES
+749 SS
-761 RGRRNCRTG
+761 
-770 STIVVRGQ
+770 IVVRGQ
-778 VETMRSSFLG
+778 VKTMRSSFLG
-788 LGVGLLFAIALV
+788 LGFGLLFAIALV
-800 YLLIVINFQSWTDPF
+800 YLLIVINFQSWSDPF

-827 IVWMLFLTRTTLNVP
+827 IVWMLFLTRTTINVP
-842 SLMGAIMSIGVATAN
+842 SLMGAVMSIGVATAN

-869 AETRNAFAAALDAGY
+869 AETGHAFTAALDAGY

-898 IGMIPMALGVGE
+898 IGMVPMALGLGE

-918 ARAVI
+918 GRAVI

-943 IRSRND
+943 IRT
-949 AEPGSPTRGTDHD
+949 GSDT
-962 DSFEPLKQPWKKN
+962 EAN
-975 PAPPSLP
+975 
-982 SHLPHALRPRGQRDG
+982 DG
-997 HPVGGSCWKRA
+997 H
-1008 IIRGGNSSAGRYG
+1008 NTET
-1021 RHHGGPHD
+1021 
-1029 FQPFP
+1029 
-1034 GRRAA
+1034 
-1039 GGGHPGQPGAHGQ
+1039 AHTT
-1052 RHSSPAHAG
+1052 
-1061 AAQAGFAGR
+1061 
-1070 HHRL
+1070 

>member
-1 MAVAQTTAICQAIDA
+1 
-16 AHSAAG
+16 
-22 HQPAAHHHLHRI
+22 
-34 QRAHPAVEP
+34 
-43 EQQRRF
+43 
-49 SRPQVND
+49 
-56 LGVNFLRV
+56 
-64 GLATVQGAS
+64 
-73 MPNPY
+73 MPNAY
-78 GGKVRQIMVE
+78 GGKTRQIMVDID
-88 PLTCPALNWKG
+88 LSALHGKG
-99 PSSPSDVGQRHQ
+99 LSPSDVVNAISAENLILPGGTEKIGSTEY
-111 RAKSNPATLGT
+111 AVELNGSPAT
-122 EEDRRHGIRR
+122 
-132 GIEWRVPDSIQELND
+132 IQELND
-147 LPLRQVNGHMIY
+147 IPLKQVNGHMIY

-172 QQNIVRSDGVRASL
+172 QQNIVRSDGIRASL
-186 LTIIKSG
+186 LSIIKSG

-209 LVAKSLPPELEIRT
+209 QVAKTLPPELEIRT
-223 LLDQSLFVRAAVQ
+223 LLDQSLFVRAAIQ

-243 IAACLTAVMILVFLG
+243 IAACLTAMMILIFLG

-323 LRTAILDGAAQIAV
+323 LRTAILDGASQIAV

-376 ASYLLSRTVVPTLV
+376 ASYFLSRMVVPTLV
-390 MYFLRGHVHDT
+390 MYFLRHHVHET

-413 ARFETGF
+413 ARFEGGF
-420 EKLRNGYRGWLVACL
+420 ERLRSGYRNWLNACL
-435 HHRRIF
+435 HHRRPF
-441 AGGFLAFCLASCLLT
+441 ALCFLAFCAASCLLT
-456 PFLGQD
+456 PFLGED

-485 ETAILC
+485 ETAVLC
-491 DHVEELIRRT
+491 DHVEELVRRT
-501 IPAKE
+501 IPARE

-514 GLPTSGINI
+514 GLPTSGINV

-534 DAEILISLNQENHH
+534 DAEILISLNRENHH
-548 PTGGYIRTLRHDLN
+548 ATEGYIRKLRHDLN
-562 QAFPGVSFF
+562 VAFPGVSFF

-588 PIDIQVVGR
+588 PIDIQVMGR
-597 NQLANY
+597 DQLADY
-603 RIANEIAGQ
+603 HIAGEIADQ
-612 LRRIPGAV
+612 LRQIPGAV
-620 DVHVQQMFDLPSLQ
+620 DVHVQQMFDLPNLQ
-634 VKADRTK
+634 VKTDRTK
-641 VQEVGFTER
+641 VQEVGFSQH

-662 SFQTTPSFYL
+662 SFQTAPSFFL
-672 NPANGV
+672 NLANGV
-678 SYQVAVPNPPV
+678 SYQVASQVPQYHLDSLQNLAGIPV
-689 PPGYPANPGRH
+689 TGPSGAVPQLLGNLATISRGAEQGVVSHYDVQPVIDVYGDVQGRDL
-700 PGDGVERGDA
+700 GGVAKD
-710 AIAGKFGDGFQ
+710 FQ
-721 GGRTGRG
+721 GIVHDAEKKLPRG
-728 KPLRR
+728 
-733 PARDRRFWG
+733 
-742 CPGPRPR
+742 
-749 RSGQRFLGHRES
+749 SS
-761 RGRRNCRTG
+761 
-770 STIVVRGQ
+770 IIVRGQ
-778 VETMRSSFLG
+778 VETMKSSFLG
-788 LGVGLLFAIALV
+788 LGLGLLFAIVLV
-800 YLLIVINFQSWTDPF
+800 YLLIVMNFQSWSDPF

-842 SLMGAIMSIGVATAN
+842 SLMGAVMSIGVATSN

-869 AETRNAFAAALDAGY
+869 AETRNALAAALDAGY

-898 IGMIPMALGVGE
+898 IGMVPMALGLGE

-918 ARAVI
+918 GRAVI

-943 IRSRND
+943 IRSREDVESN
-949 AEPGSPTRGTDHD
+949 
-962 DSFEPLKQPWKKN
+962 
-975 PAPPSLP
+975 
-982 SHLPHALRPRGQRDG
+982 
-997 HPVGGSCWKRA
+997 GGA
-1008 IIRGGNSSAGRYG
+1008 FVEAGKM
-1021 RHHGGPHD
+1021 
-1029 FQPFP
+1029 
-1034 GRRAA
+1034 
-1039 GGGHPGQPGAHGQ
+1039 
-1052 RHSSPAHAG
+1052 S
-1061 AAQAGFAGR
+1061 
-1070 HHRL
+1070 